1 MSFFD
6 MRRLPGEWGLRAD
19 DSRAPCPRGCL
30 TYALAPVDVVLF
42 GVLSGA
48 LFGALAV
55 AVRHGLS
62 RGVPAEVG
70 ATVSAIVAFLV
81 VGAIALVTG
90 SFADP
95 IDARDVL
102 VFAAIG
108 AGVPGLSQIAFV
120 QSIRHAG
127 AAGAVLIG
135 VAPMLSFIL
144 AAIFLGEGINAGLV
158 AGAALIVTAGAS
170 LSFERS
176 KPPGY
181 RAIGAV
187 LAVLCAGLFAVR
199 DTLVRWASGDA
210 TLDALVRTVVSLAA
224 AAIVVGTWTWLTR
237 ARRPPVHVRV
247 ALRAFAPAGI
257 CLGVAYLCL
266 IVALGRGRVT
276 VVAPLNATQSLWG
289 VIFAAALMGKREA
302 VGPRLFGAAVLVVA
316 GGVLIGISR

>member
-1 MSFFD
+1 MITAGRS
-6 MRRLPGEWGLRAD
+6 GG
-19 DSRAPCPRGCL
+19 GCL
-30 TYALAPVDVVLF
+30 TYALAPVDALF
-42 GVLSGA
+42 FGALSGA

-55 AVRHGLS
+55 AVRYGLM

-70 ATVSAIVAFLV
+70 ATVSSLVALAV
-81 VGAIALVTG
+81 VGAIALVSG
-90 SFADP
+90 AFADP

-108 AGVPGLSQIAFV
+108 VAVPGLSQIAFV
-120 QSIRHAG
+120 QSIRFAG
-127 AAGAVLIG
+127 AARAAVLIG
-135 VAPMLSFIL
+135 VAPLLSFIL

-158 AGAALIVTAGAS
+158 AGAALIVAAGAS
-170 LSFERS
+170 LSLERR

-181 RAIGAV
+181 RRLGAL
-187 LAVLCAGLFAVR
+187 LAVLCAGLFAIR

-210 TLDALVRTVVSLAA
+210 TLDPLVRTVMSLAA
-224 AAIVVGTWTWLTR
+224 AAVVVGAWTWLTR
-237 ARRPPVHVRV
+237 RSRPPVEARA

-266 IVALGRGRVT
+266 IVALDRGPVT

-289 VIFAAALMGKREA
+289 VIFAATLLGKREA
-302 VGPRLFGAAVLVVA
+302 VGPRLLVAAVLVVA

>member
-1 MSFFD
+1 MI
-6 MRRLPGEWGLRAD
+6 AA
-19 DSRAPCPRGCL
+19 SRSAGACL
-30 TYALAPVDVVLF
+30 TYALAPVNALLF
-42 GVLSGA
+42 GALSGA

-70 ATVSAIVAFLV
+70 ATVSATVAFLLV
-81 VGAIALVTG
+81 ATIALVTG

-95 IDARDVL
+95 IDTRDVL
-102 VFAAIG
+102 VFAAVG

-120 QSIRHAG
+120 QAIRHAG
-127 AAGAVLIG
+127 AARAAVLIG

-144 AAIFLGEGINAGLV
+144 AAIFLGEGVNGGLI
-158 AGAALIVTAGAS
+158 AGAALIVAAGAS
-170 LSFERS
+170 LSFERV
-176 KPPGY
+176 KPAGY
-181 RAIGAV
+181 QAIGAV

-210 TLDALVRTVVSLAA
+210 TLDPVVRTVVSLGA
-224 AAIVVGTWTWLTR
+224 AAIVVGTWTYITR
-237 ARRPPVHVRV
+237 ASRAPVRIRP

-266 IVALGRGRVT
+266 IVALNRGRVT
-276 VVAPLNATQSLWG
+276 IVAPLNATQSLWG
-289 VIFAAALMGKREA
+289 VIFAATLLGKREV
-302 VGPRLFGAAVLVVA
+302 VGPRLFAAAVLVVA

>member
-1 MSFFD
+1 MISA
-6 MRRLPGEWGLRAD
+6 RRSDGR
-19 DSRAPCPRGCL
+19 CL
-30 TYALAPVDVVLF
+30 TYALAPVDALLF
-42 GVLSGA
+42 GALSGA

-55 AVRHGLS
+55 AVRYGLS

-70 ATVSAIVAFLV
+70 AATSAVVALVV
-81 VGAIALVTG
+81 VGAIAVATG
-90 SFADP
+90 AFAGR

-120 QSIRHAG
+120 QAIRHAG
-127 AAGAVLIG
+127 AARTAVLIG

-158 AGAALIVTAGAS
+158 AGAALIVAAGAS
-170 LSFERS
+170 LSFERTR
-176 KPPGY
+176 PPGY
-181 RAIGAV
+181 RALGAV

-237 ARRPPVHVRV
+237 ASRPPVQVRD

-266 IVALGRGRVT
+266 IVALDRGRVT
-276 VVAPLNATQSLWG
+276 IVAPLNATQSLWG
-289 VIFAAALMGKREA
+289 VIFAAALLGKREA
-302 VGPRLFGAAVLVVA
+302 VGPRLFVAAVLVVA